1 MVLTREAASAVVR
14 EAIGEIYTSLHADAA
29 LPEISDETRLI
40 GRNALFDSMGLV
52 SLVVEVEQ
60 LLESEHDIVVMLAD
74 ERAMSQT
81 RSPFLSVGSL
91 TDYVMLLAEGA
102 VA

>member
-1 MVLTREAASAVVR
+1 MALTRETVSALVR
-14 EAIGEIYTSLHADAA
+14 RAVSDIYTSIHDDEA
-29 LPEISDETRLI
+29 LPTISDETRLI

-60 LLESEHDIVVMLAD
+60 VLESDHDVVVMLAD
-74 ERAMSQT
+74 ERAMSQS

-91 TDYVMLLAEGA
+91 TDYVIQLIESN
-102 VA
+102 

>member
-1 MVLTREAASAVVR
+1 M
-14 EAIGEIYTSLHADAA
+14 
-29 LPEISDETRLI
+29 PEISDETRLI